1 MKYLAMILAAVI
13 VVAGIF
19 GVASYFQYANMG
31 ATMEQNIKMTYD
43 DNKVVL
49 NSYTAKVSEAAQ
61 VPDMYRD
68 DLMKVID
75 STFKGRYGENG
86 SQAVFQFINEN
97 NMNLEPQLYIKIQQ
111 IIEAGREDF
120 KVSQK
125 RLVDV
130 TNNYELTLVKP
141 YSGFWL
147 RLVGYPKINIKDYAI
162 IVTDDIES
170 KFQSK
175 RDEVI
180 KLR

>member
-1 MKYLAMILAAVI
+1 MKYLLGIIVAAI
-13 VVAGIF
+13 AVVGIF
-19 GVASYFQYANMG
+19 FVASWFSYSNMG
-31 ATMEQNIKMTYD
+31 ATMEQNVKMTYE

-68 DLMKVID
+68 DLQKVIE
-75 STFKGRYGENG
+75 STFQGRYGENG

-97 NMNLEPQLYIKIQQ
+97 NMTLEPQLYTKIQQ
-111 IIEAGREDF
+111 IIESGREDF

-130 TNNYELTLVKP
+130 TNNYELALAKP
-141 YSGFWL
+141 YSKFWL
-147 RLVGYPKINIKDYAI
+147 NLTGYPTINIKDYAI
-162 IVTDDIES
+162 IVTDDVEQ
-170 KFQSK
+170 KFKSK